1 MRDYVVHEVRNDP
14 SSEHMLNKF
23 RFKNNPEA
31 ITLMQLFDR
40 TSIVV

>member
-1 MRDYVVHEVRNDP
+1 
-14 SSEHMLNKF
+14 MLNKF

-40 TSIVV
+40 TSIVVWL